1 MIGLPSVLSFGSLEL
16 QAEVFP
22 DVLAGKK
29 FICLAI
35 SEAFAGSDVGGM
47 QTRTVTSWS
56 SRVRRRTYYVFAAV
70 WIRLLLSLSLLICER
85 NLVDG

>member
-1 MIGLPSVLSFGSLEL
+1 
-16 QAEVFP
+16 
-22 DVLAGKK
+22 
-29 FICLAI
+29 
-35 SEAFAGSDVGGM
+35 M